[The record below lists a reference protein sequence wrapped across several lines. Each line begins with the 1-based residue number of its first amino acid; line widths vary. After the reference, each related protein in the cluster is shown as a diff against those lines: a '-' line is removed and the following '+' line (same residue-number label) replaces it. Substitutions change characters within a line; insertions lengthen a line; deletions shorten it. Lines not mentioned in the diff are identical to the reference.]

1 MNRKQTKTSRDFSM
15 HQNGNIVETKI
26 VDTQEEWKHI
36 LGKKSRYENIGV
48 QENLPNI
55 AKIATLFV
63 IKDPNL

>member
-1 MNRKQTKTSRDFSM
+1 M